1 MFSGRRSVVWTTVGF
16 RLAVWSSVV
25 FVVGALTM
33 FGLAYVLLSASL
45 DGRDR
50 AAIQLE
56 LNELAGEYR
65 GGGFDGLGRFLAFQE
80 QSDASEP
87 FLVRALDTQSV
98 VRLVKVPPQ
107 WVGYELR
114 GLDAPGEGPGVHW
127 SSLRTPRQHDTLEVG
142 SQSLEDGTVLQVG
155 KTTEDRRQVLAHF
168 RAAMALAA
176 GPILLLGAAG
186 GALLSHRALRPIR
199 RMITTVRSIEAGALG
214 ARVTVGRTNDELDE
228 LGRLF
233 NGMLDRIEA
242 LIRGMRE
249 ALDTVAHDLRTP
261 VARIRGAAELA
272 LQSGDDI
279 DAARHALAEC
289 VEESDQLLT
298 MLNTLMDISEAETG
312 TLHLRLDEI
321 DVTALLEDTADLY
334 RHVADNRRIT
344 IGIDGEHGLH
354 VTGDRARLRQ
364 VFANLLD
371 NAIKYTAAGGRVNL
385 SARRDGPGATFA
397 VRDTGMGIKPEQIP
411 HVFDR
416 LYRGDQSR
424 SERGLGLG
432 LSLVRAIVGAH
443 RGHVEVSSTIG
454 VGSLFTVTL
463 PAPPIDSR

>member
-1 MFSGRRSVVWTTVGF
+1 MSSERRSVFWSTVGF
-16 RLAVWSSVV
+16 RLAVWSSTV

-45 DGRDR
+45 DSRDR

-56 LNELAGEYR
+56 MKELAGEYR
-65 GGGFDGLGRFLAFQE
+65 GGGLEGLGRFLDFQE
-80 QSDASEP
+80 QSDSSEP
-87 FLVRALDTQSV
+87 FLVRAMDRQRV

-107 WVGYELR
+107 WSGYDLR
-114 GLDAPGEGPGVHW
+114 GLDTPSEGTGVQW
-127 SSLRTPRQHDTLEVG
+127 FSLRAPQENNSLEVA
-142 SQSLEDGTVLQVG
+142 SHRLEDGTVLQVG
-155 KTTEDRRQVLAHF
+155 KTTEDRREVLAHF
-168 RAAMALAA
+168 RAATALAA
-176 GPILLLGAAG
+176 GPVLLLGAVG

-199 RMITTVRSIEAGALG
+199 RMITTVRSIEGGALS
-214 ARVTVGRTNDELDE
+214 ARVTARRTGDELDE

-272 LQSGDDI
+272 LQSGDNI

-312 TLHLRLDEI
+312 TLHLRLDEV
-321 DVTALLEDTADLY
+321 DVTALLDDTADLY

-344 IGIDGEHGLH
+344 ISIDGEPGLR

-364 VFANLLD
+364 VLANLLD
-371 NAIKYTAAGGRVNL
+371 NAIKYTAAGGHVNL
-385 SARRDGPGATFA
+385 SARREGPVATFT
-397 VRDTGMGIKPEQIP
+397 VQDTGMGIMPDQIP

-443 RGHVEVSSTIG
+443 RGHVEVSSTLG
-454 VGSLFTVTL
+454 VGSLFTVRL
-463 PAPPIDSR
+463 PAPPIEPH

>member
-1 MFSGRRSVVWTTVGF
+1 MSSDQRSVFWKTIGF
-16 RLAVWSSVV
+16 RLAVWSSAV
-25 FVVGALTM
+25 FVVGALTL

-45 DGRDR
+45 DSRDR
-50 AAIQLE
+50 VAIQLE
-56 LNELAGEYR
+56 LNELAAEYR
-65 GGGFDGLGRFLAFQE
+65 GGGLERLGRFLTFQE
-80 QSDASEP
+80 QSDSSEP
-87 FLVRALDTQSV
+87 FLVRALDTQGV
-98 VRLVKVPPQ
+98 VDLVKVPPQ
-107 WVGYELR
+107 WAGYDLR
-114 GLDAPGEGPGVHW
+114 GLDAPGEGTGIQW
-127 SSLRTPRQHDTLEVG
+127 RSLRAPRENDTLEVG
-142 SQSLEDGTVLQVG
+142 SHRLEDGTVLQVG

-168 RAAMALAA
+168 RAATALAA
-176 GPILLLGAAG
+176 GPVLLLGAVG

-199 RMITTVRSIEAGALG
+199 RMITTVRSTEAGAFD
-214 ARVTVGRTNDELDE
+214 ARVTVRRTGDELDE

-233 NGMLDRIEA
+233 NGMLDRIES

-272 LQSGDDI
+272 LQSADGT

-312 TLHLRLDEI
+312 ALHLRLDEV

-344 IGIDGEHGLH
+344 IGIDGEPGLH

-385 SARRDGPGATFA
+385 SARRDGPVATFA

-463 PAPPIDSR
+463 PAPPIDPR

>member
-1 MFSGRRSVVWTTVGF
+1 
-16 RLAVWSSVV
+16 
-25 FVVGALTM
+25 
-33 FGLAYVLLSASL
+33 
-45 DGRDR
+45 
-50 AAIQLE
+50 
-56 LNELAGEYR
+56 
-65 GGGFDGLGRFLAFQE
+65 
-80 QSDASEP
+80 
-87 FLVRALDTQSV
+87 
-98 VRLVKVPPQ
+98 
-107 WVGYELR
+107 
-114 GLDAPGEGPGVHW
+114 
-127 SSLRTPRQHDTLEVG
+127 
-142 SQSLEDGTVLQVG
+142 
-155 KTTEDRRQVLAHF
+155 
-168 RAAMALAA
+168 
-176 GPILLLGAAG
+176 
-186 GALLSHRALRPIR
+186 
-199 RMITTVRSIEAGALG
+199 
-214 ARVTVGRTNDELDE
+214 
-228 LGRLF
+228 LF
-233 NGMLDRIEA
+233 NGMLDRIES

-272 LQSGDDI
+272 LQSADGT

-312 TLHLRLDEI
+312 ALHLRLDEV

-344 IGIDGEHGLH
+344 IGIDGDPGLH

-385 SARRDGPGATFA
+385 SARRDGPVATFT

-463 PAPPIDSR
+463 PAPPLDSR

>member
-1 MFSGRRSVVWTTVGF
+1 
-16 RLAVWSSVV
+16 
-25 FVVGALTM
+25 
-33 FGLAYVLLSASL
+33 
-45 DGRDR
+45 
-50 AAIQLE
+50 
-56 LNELAGEYR
+56 
-65 GGGFDGLGRFLAFQE
+65 
-80 QSDASEP
+80 
-87 FLVRALDTQSV
+87 
-98 VRLVKVPPQ
+98 
-107 WVGYELR
+107 
-114 GLDAPGEGPGVHW
+114 
-127 SSLRTPRQHDTLEVG
+127 
-142 SQSLEDGTVLQVG
+142 VG
-155 KTTEDRRQVLAHF
+155 KTTEDRREVLAHF
-168 RAAMALAA
+168 RAAAALAA
-176 GPILLLGAAG
+176 VPVLLLGAVG

-199 RMITTVRSIEAGALG
+199 RMITTVRSIEGGALS
-214 ARVTVGRTNDELDE
+214 ARVTARRTGDELDE

-272 LQSGDDI
+272 LQSGDNI

-312 TLHLRLDEI
+312 TLHLRLDEV
-321 DVTALLEDTADLY
+321 DVTALLDDTADLY
-334 RHVADNRRIT
+334 RHVADHRRIT
-344 IGIDGEHGLH
+344 IGIDGEPGLH

-364 VFANLLD
+364 VLANLLD
-371 NAIKYTAAGGRVNL
+371 NAIKYTAAGGHVNL
-385 SARRDGPGATFA
+385 RARREGSVAMFT
-397 VRDTGMGIKPEQIP
+397 VQDTGMGIMPEQIP

-443 RGHVEVSSTIG
+443 RGQVEVSSTLG
-454 VGSLFTVTL
+454 VGSLFTVRL
-463 PAPPIDSR
+463 PAPPIDPP

>member
-1 MFSGRRSVVWTTVGF
+1 MSSGRHSALWTTVGF
-16 RLAVWSSVV
+16 RLAAWSSAV
-25 FVVGALTM
+25 FVVGALTL

-45 DGRDR
+45 ESRDR
-50 AAIQLE
+50 AGIQSE
-56 LNELAGEYR
+56 LNELAAEYR
-65 GGGFDGLGRFLAFQE
+65 ARGLDGLSQFLAFQE
-80 QSDASEP
+80 QSDSSEP
-87 FLVRALDTQSV
+87 YLVRFLDTPGV

-107 WVGYELR
+107 WAGYDLG
-114 GLDAPGEGPGVHW
+114 GLDVSARGPGVQW
-127 SSLRTPRQHDTLEVG
+127 ASLRGPRDDNTLEVG
-142 SQSLEDGTVLQVG
+142 SQRLEDGAVLQVG
-155 KTTEDRRQVLAHF
+155 KTTEDRREILQHF
-168 RAAMALAA
+168 RAATVLAA
-176 GPILLLGAAG
+176 GPVLLLGAAG
-186 GALLSHRALRPIR
+186 GALLSYRALRPIR
-199 RMITTVRSIEAGALG
+199 RMIHMVRSIEAGALD
-214 ARVTVGRTNDELDE
+214 ARVTVRPTGDELDE

-249 ALDTVAHDLRTP
+249 ALDNVAHDLRTP

-272 LQSGDDI
+272 LQSGDNI
-279 DAARHALAEC
+279 DAARRALAEC

-312 TLHLRLDEI
+312 ALHLRLDEV

-334 RHVADNRRIT
+334 RLVADNRQIT
-344 IGIDGEHGLH
+344 IGVDGEPGLR

-371 NAIKYTAAGGRVNL
+371 NAIKYMAAGGRVNL
-385 SARRDGPGATFA
+385 SARREGPLATFA
-397 VRDTGMGIKPEQIP
+397 VRDSGIGIMPDQIP

-416 LYRGDQSR
+416 LYRGDPSR

-443 RGHVEVSSTIG
+443 RGRVEVSSTLG
-454 VGSLFTVTL
+454 VGSVFTVTL
-463 PAPPIDSR
+463 PALPLDPH